1 MMMHVAHDAKLAAVD
16 LNLLVALKAL
26 LGERHVTRAA
36 RQLGLSQSATSHA
49 LARLRDLYGD
59 PLLVR
64 SGRALELTP
73 RAVVLLPQIERGLG
87 ELQASLS
94 GQERFEPRRAR
105 LPLRIGAA
113 DYPQALLSAP
123 LLSLLR
129 AEAPGVALQITS
141 YPDLREQLESGAI
154 DVAITVKTK
163 LPGVFAQELLFSDG
177 FVCVLR
183 KGHPVLRQP
192 RFTLQRYLAL
202 EHLLVAP
209 GGSPGNFVDTELAR
223 RGLTRR
229 VALQISSFLVA
240 PQLVAESDLIST
252 GPALLL
258 RRVSAH
264 HPVVLRKAPLPLPR
278 FELCLVWHT
287 RRAHDPAH
295 VWMREVVVRA
305 ARAAL
310 APNTSPRWL

>member
-1 MMMHVAHDAKLAAVD
+1 MNA
-16 LNLLVALKAL
+16 N
-26 LGERHVTRAA
+26 VTRAA

-49 LARLRDLYGD
+49 LSRLRDLYGD

-73 RAVVLLPQIERGLG
+73 RAVALLPQLERGLG

-94 GQERFEPRRAR
+94 GQEGFEPRRAR

-129 AEAPGVALQITS
+129 AEAPSVALQITS
-141 YPDLREQLESGAI
+141 YPDLREQLEAGAI
-154 DVAITVKTK
+154 DVAITVKTRPLK
-163 LPGVFAQELLFSDG
+163 IFAEQPLFSDG

-183 KGHPVLRQP
+183 KGHPALRQG
-192 RFTLQRYLAL
+192 RFNLQRYLAL

-209 GGSPGNFVDTELAR
+209 GGTPGNFVDTELSR
-223 RGLTRR
+223 RNLTRR

-240 PQLVAESDLIST
+240 PQLVAESDMITT
-252 GPALLL
+252 GPELLL
-258 RRVSAH
+258 RQVSAYQ
-264 HPVVLRKAPLPLPR
+264 PVVLLRAPLQLPR
-278 FELCLVWHT
+278 FELALVWHT
-287 RRAHDPAH
+287 RRDHDPAH
-295 VWMREVVVRA
+295 VWMRDVVVRA
-305 ARAAL
+305 ARAVKLGA
-310 APNTSPRWL
+310 AGSER

>member
-1 MMMHVAHDAKLAAVD
+1 MMMHVAHDVKLAAVD

-64 SGRALELTP
+64 SGRALEMTP
-73 RAVVLLPQIERGLG
+73 RALGLLPQIERGLG

-113 DYPQALLSAP
+113 DYPQVLLSAP

-141 YPDLREQLESGAI
+141 FPDLREQLESGGI
-154 DVAITVKTK
+154 DLAITVRTK
-163 LPGVFAQELLFSDG
+163 LPEVFAQQPLFSDG
-177 FVCVLR
+177 FLCVLR

-192 RFTLQRYLAL
+192 RFTLHRYLAL

-209 GGSPGNFVDTELAR
+209 GGSPGNYVDTELGR

-264 HPVVLRKAPLPLPR
+264 HPVVLRKPPLPLPR

-305 ARAAL
+305 VRAAL
-310 APNTSPRWL
+310 DQA